1 MNKRVKEM
9 GTLRRDLETIKNK
22 HKWKSKTYK
31 IISKIF
37 LVEINNILDINKKIS
52 EIKETEI

>member
-9 GTLRRDLETIKNK
+9 ETLRRDLETIKNK
-22 HKWKSKTYK
+22 HKWKSKNYK